1 MEEAKPKERRV
12 LWDLGMTP
20 SSAVLK
26 LWLMLQGLQGP
37 SFYTATSAVFWQEGD
52 ARAVSALGSGGDD
65 VPADLS

>member
-1 MEEAKPKERRV
+1 M

-26 LWLMLQGLQGP
+26 LWLVLQGLQGP
-37 SFYTATSAVFWQEGD
+37 LFHTDTSAVFWQEGD
-52 ARAVSALGSGGDD
+52 ARAVSALGPGADD